1 MTQQSEVSSSHA
13 ATVSVVVPTFNHAKF
28 LNQALQSIIEQSYQ
42 NWEAIIVNNFST
54 DDTLQIIES
63 FNEPRFKVVNFQNN
77 GVIAASRNEGIRRSS
92 APFIAFLDSDDM
104 WYSEKLSRCLVE
116 LEGGNDLVCHGE
128 KWVSADTRQRNIV
141 YGPASNATHDKLLF
155 RGNCLSTS
163 ATIVRRD
170 ILNKVGGF
178 SEDSTFTTAEDY
190 ELWLKISQ
198 ITSRFIFVDEILG
211 EYRRHELGA
220 SSSVLRHLNAELAV
234 VNSHISLAQK
244 RDIFSFKVRNRK
256 AKAIYSAGRTCMRVR
271 EYRLASSFFL
281 RAIIKSPFFVRSYA
295 ALALTIS
302 RWVIGK

>member
-1 MTQQSEVSSSHA
+1 MTQQSEVSSSQI
-13 ATVSVVVPTFNHAKF
+13 ATVSVIVPTFNHAKF
-28 LNQALQSIIEQSYQ
+28 LSQALQSIIEQSHQ

-54 DDTLQIIES
+54 DDTSQIIES

-128 KWVSADTRQRNIV
+128 RWVSADTRQRNIV
-141 YGPASNATHDKLLF
+141 YGPSSSATHDKLPF

-170 ILNKVGGF
+170 ILNQVGGF

-198 ITSRFIFVDEILG
+198 ITSGFIFLDEILG

-244 RDIFSFKVRNRK
+244 RDIFSFKARNRK
-256 AKAIYSAGRTCMRVR
+256 AKAIYSAGRTCMRVK

-281 RAIIKSPFFVRSYA
+281 RAIFKSPFFIRSYA
-295 ALALTIS
+295 ALAITIA
-302 RWVIGK
+302 RWVIRK

>member
-28 LNQALQSIIEQSYQ
+28 LNQALQSIIKQSHQ

-77 GVIAASRNEGIRRSS
+77 GIIAASRNEGIRRSS

-198 ITSRFIFVDEILG
+198 ITSGFIFLDEILG

-244 RDIFSFKVRNRK
+244 RDIFSFKARNRK

-271 EYRLASSFFL
+271 EHRLASSFFL
-281 RAIIKSPFFVRSYA
+281 RAIIKSPFFIRSYA
-295 ALALTIS
+295 ALALTIA

>member
-13 ATVSVVVPTFNHAKF
+13 ATVSVVIPTFNHAKF
-28 LNQALQSIIEQSYQ
+28 LNQALQSIIKQSHQ

-77 GVIAASRNEGIRRSS
+77 GIIAASRNEGIRRSS

-170 ILNKVGGF
+170 ILNQVGGF

-198 ITSRFIFVDEILG
+198 ITSGFIFLDEILG

-244 RDIFSFKVRNRK
+244 KDIFSFKARNRK

-271 EYRLASSFFL
+271 EHRLASSFFL
-281 RAIIKSPFFVRSYA
+281 RAIIKSPFFIRSYA
-295 ALALTIS
+295 ALALTIA

>member
-1 MTQQSEVSSSHA
+1 MTQQSEVSSSHTA
-13 ATVSVVVPTFNHAKF
+13 SVSVVVPTFNHAKF
-28 LNQALQSIIEQSYQ
+28 LNQALQSIIEQSHQ

-63 FNEPRFKVVNFQNN
+63 FNEPRFKVINFQNN
-77 GVIAASRNEGIRRSS
+77 GIIAASRNEGIRRSS

-170 ILNKVGGF
+170 ILNQVGGF

-198 ITSRFIFVDEILG
+198 ITSSFIFLDEILG

-244 RDIFSFKVRNRK
+244 RDIFSFKARNRK

-281 RAIIKSPFFVRSYA
+281 RAIIKSPFFIRSYA
-295 ALALTIS
+295 ALALTIA

>member
-28 LNQALQSIIEQSYQ
+28 LNQALQSIIKQSHQ

-77 GVIAASRNEGIRRSS
+77 GIIAASRNEGIRRSS

-170 ILNKVGGF
+170 ILNQVGGF

-198 ITSRFIFVDEILG
+198 ITSGFIFLDEILG

-244 RDIFSFKVRNRK
+244 KDIFSFKARNRK

-271 EYRLASSFFL
+271 EHRLASSFFL
-281 RAIIKSPFFVRSYA
+281 RAIIKSPFFIRSYA
-295 ALALTIS
+295 ALVLTIA
-302 RWVIGK
+302 RWVIKK

>member
-1 MTQQSEVSSSHA
+1 MQQSEVSSLHA

-28 LNQALQSIIEQSYQ
+28 LNQALQSIIKQSHQ

-54 DDTLQIIES
+54 DNTLQIIES

-92 APFIAFLDSDDM
+92 APFIAFLDSDDV

-116 LEGGNDLVCHGE
+116 LESGNDLVCHGE
-128 KWVSADTRQRNIV
+128 KWVSTDTRQRNIV

-170 ILNKVGGF
+170 VLNKVGGF
-178 SEDSTFTTAEDY
+178 SEDSKFTTAEDY

-198 ITSRFIFVDEILG
+198 ITSGFIFLDEILG

-244 RDIFSFKVRNRK
+244 KDIFSFKARNRK

-271 EYRLASSFFL
+271 QYRLASSFFL
-281 RAIIKSPFFVRSYA
+281 RAIIKSPFFIRSYA
-295 ALALTIS
+295 ALALTMA
-302 RWVIGK
+302 RWVIRK

>member
-1 MTQQSEVSSSHA
+1 M
-13 ATVSVVVPTFNHAKF
+13 
-28 LNQALQSIIEQSYQ
+28 
-42 NWEAIIVNNFST
+42 
-54 DDTLQIIES
+54 QIIES

-198 ITSRFIFVDEILG
+198 ITSGFIFVDEILG

-244 RDIFSFKVRNRK
+244 KDIFSFKARNRK

-271 EYRLASSFFL
+271 EHRLASSFFL
-281 RAIIKSPFFVRSYA
+281 RAIIKSPFFIRSYA
-295 ALALTIS
+295 ALALTIA

>member
-1 MTQQSEVSSSHA
+1 MTQQSEVSLSHA
-13 ATVSVVVPTFNHAKF
+13 VTVSVVVPTFNHAKF
-28 LNQALQSIIEQSYQ
+28 LSQALQSIIEQSHQ

-63 FNEPRFKVVNFQNN
+63 LNEPRFKVVNFQNN

-170 ILNKVGGF
+170 ILNQVGGF
-178 SEDSTFTTAEDY
+178 SEDSTFATAEDY

-198 ITSRFIFVDEILG
+198 ITSSFIFLDEILG

-244 RDIFSFKVRNRK
+244 KDIFSFKARNRK
-256 AKAIYSAGRTCMRVR
+256 AKAIYSAGRTCMRVG

-281 RAIIKSPFFVRSYA
+281 KAIIKSPFFIRSYA
-295 ALALTIS
+295 ALALTIA
-302 RWVIGK
+302 RWVIRK

>member
-13 ATVSVVVPTFNHAKF
+13 ASVSVVVPTFNHAKF

-54 DDTLQIIES
+54 DETLQIIES
-63 FNEPRFKVVNFQNN
+63 FNEPRFKVINFQNN
-77 GVIAASRNEGIRRSS
+77 GIIAASRNEGIRRSS

-198 ITSRFIFVDEILG
+198 ITSRFIFLDEILG

-234 VNSHISLAQK
+234 VKSHISLAQK
-244 RDIFSFKVRNRK
+244 RDIFSFKARNRK

-281 RAIIKSPFFVRSYA
+281 RAIIKSPFFIRSYA

>member
-1 MTQQSEVSSSHA
+1 MTQQSEASSSHA

-28 LNQALQSIIEQSYQ
+28 LNQALQSIIEQSHQ

-54 DDTLQIIES
+54 DETLQIIES

-128 KWVSADTRQRNIV
+128 KWVSADTRQRKIV

-198 ITSRFIFVDEILG
+198 ITSSFIFLDEILG

-244 RDIFSFKVRNRK
+244 RDIFSFKARNRK
-256 AKAIYSAGRTCMRVR
+256 AKAIYSAGRTCMRVK

-281 RAIIKSPFFVRSYA
+281 RAVIKSPFFVRSYA
-295 ALALTIS
+295 ALVLTIA
-302 RWVIGK
+302 RWVIRK

>member
-28 LNQALQSIIEQSYQ
+28 LNQALQSIIEQSHQ

-234 VNSHISLAQK
+234 VNSHISLVQK
-244 RDIFSFKVRNRK
+244 RDIFSFRARNRK

-281 RAIIKSPFFVRSYA
+281 RAIIKSPFFIRSYA

>member
-1 MTQQSEVSSSHA
+1 MMQQSEVSSSHA
-13 ATVSVVVPTFNHAKF
+13 ATVSVVIPTFNHAKF
-28 LNQALQSIIEQSYQ
+28 LNQALQSIIEQSHH

-77 GVIAASRNEGIRRSS
+77 GVIATSRNEGIRRSS

-116 LEGGNDLVCHGE
+116 FEGGNDLVCHGE
-128 KWVSADTRQRNIV
+128 KWVSSDARQRNLV
-141 YGPASNATHDKLLF
+141 YGPASKATHDKLLF

-170 ILNKVGGF
+170 ILNQVGGF

-198 ITSRFIFVDEILG
+198 ITSSFIFLDEILG

-244 RDIFSFKVRNRK
+244 RDIFSFKARNRK

-281 RAIIKSPFFVRSYA
+281 RAVTKSPFFVRSYA
-295 ALALTIS
+295 ALALTIA
-302 RWVIGK
+302 RWVIRK

>member
-1 MTQQSEVSSSHA
+1 MTQQSEASSSHA
-13 ATVSVVVPTFNHAKF
+13 ATVSVVVPTFNHATF
-28 LNQALQSIIEQSYQ
+28 LNQALQSIIEQSHQ

-170 ILNKVGGF
+170 ILNQVGGF

-198 ITSRFIFVDEILG
+198 ITSSFIFVDEILG

-234 VNSHISLAQK
+234 VDRHISQAQK
-244 RDIFSFKVRNRK
+244 RDIISFRARNRK

-281 RAIIKSPFFVRSYA
+281 RAIIKSPFFIRSYA
-295 ALALTIS
+295 ALALTIA

>member
-1 MTQQSEVSSSHA
+1 MTQQSEVSSSQI
-13 ATVSVVVPTFNHAKF
+13 ATVSVIVPTFNHAKF
-28 LNQALQSIIEQSYQ
+28 LSQALQSIIEQSHQ

-54 DDTLQIIES
+54 DDTSQIIES

-128 KWVSADTRQRNIV
+128 RWVSADTRQRNIV
-141 YGPASNATHDKLLF
+141 YGPSSNATHDKLLF

-170 ILNKVGGF
+170 ILNQVGGF

-198 ITSRFIFVDEILG
+198 ITSGFIFLDEILG

-244 RDIFSFKVRNRK
+244 RDIFSFKARNRK

-281 RAIIKSPFFVRSYA
+281 RAIFKSPFFIRSYA
-295 ALALTIS
+295 ALAITIA
-302 RWVIGK
+302 RWVIRK

>member
-1 MTQQSEVSSSHA
+1 MTQQSGMSSSHT
-13 ATVSVVVPTFNHAKF
+13 ATVSVIVPTFNHAKF
-28 LNQALQSIIEQSYQ
+28 LNQALQSIIEQSHQ

-54 DDTLQIIES
+54 DETLQIIES

-128 KWVSADTRQRNIV
+128 KWVSSDARQRNIV
-141 YGPASNATHDKLLF
+141 YGPVSNATHDKLLF

-198 ITSRFIFVDEILG
+198 ITSSFIFLDEILG

-244 RDIFSFKVRNRK
+244 RDLFSFKARNRK

-281 RAIIKSPFFVRSYA
+281 RAIIKSPFFIRSYA
-295 ALALTIS
+295 ALALTFA
-302 RWVIGK
+302 RWAIRK

>member
-1 MTQQSEVSSSHA
+1 MTQQSEASSSHA

-28 LNQALQSIIEQSYQ
+28 LNQALQSIIEQSHQ

-155 RGNCLSTS
+155 RGNCLSPS

-234 VNSHISLAQK
+234 VDSHISLAQK
-244 RDIFSFKVRNRK
+244 RDIFSFGARNRK

-281 RAIIKSPFFVRSYA
+281 RAIIKSPFFIRSYA

>member
-1 MTQQSEVSSSHA
+1 MTQQSEVSSLHA

-28 LNQALQSIIEQSYQ
+28 LNQALQSIIEQSHQ

-54 DDTLQIIES
+54 DNTLQIIES

-77 GVIAASRNEGIRRSS
+77 GVIAASRNEGIRQSS

-116 LEGGNDLVCHGE
+116 LEGGSDLVCHGE
-128 KWVSADTRQRNIV
+128 KWVLADTRQRNIV

-170 ILNKVGGF
+170 ILNQVGGF

-198 ITSRFIFVDEILG
+198 ITSGFIFLDEILG

-244 RDIFSFKVRNRK
+244 RDIFSFKARNRK

-281 RAIIKSPFFVRSYA
+281 KAIFKSPFFIRSYA
-295 ALALTIS
+295 ALALTIA
-302 RWVIGK
+302 RWVIEK

>member
-1 MTQQSEVSSSHA
+1 MMQQSEVSSLHA
-13 ATVSVVVPTFNHAKF
+13 ATVSIVVPTFNHAKF
-28 LNQALQSIIEQSYQ
+28 LNQALQSIIKQSHQ

-54 DDTLQIIES
+54 DNTLQIIES

-92 APFIAFLDSDDM
+92 APFIAFLDSDDV

-170 ILNKVGGF
+170 VLNKVGGF
-178 SEDSTFTTAEDY
+178 SEDSKFTTAEDY

-198 ITSRFIFVDEILG
+198 TTSSFIFLDEILG

-244 RDIFSFKVRNRK
+244 RDIFSFKARNRK

-271 EYRLASSFFL
+271 QYRLASSFFL
-281 RAIIKSPFFVRSYA
+281 RAIIKSPFFIRSYA
-295 ALALTIS
+295 ALALTMA
-302 RWVIGK
+302 RWVIRK

>member
-1 MTQQSEVSSSHA
+1 MTQQSELSSSHA
-13 ATVSVVVPTFNHAKF
+13 VTVSVVVPTFNHAKF
-28 LNQALQSIIEQSYQ
+28 LSQALQSIIEQSHQ

-54 DDTLQIIES
+54 DETLQIIES
-63 FNEPRFKVVNFQNN
+63 FNEPRFKVINFQNN

-92 APFIAFLDSDDM
+92 APFIAFLDSDDI
-104 WYSEKLSRCLVE
+104 WYSEKLSRCLLE
-116 LEGGNDLVCHGE
+116 LEDGNDLVCHGE
-128 KWVSADTRQRNIV
+128 RWVSADAKQRNIV
-141 YGPASNATHDKLLF
+141 YGPSSNATHDKLLF

-170 ILNKVGGF
+170 ILNEVGGF

-198 ITSRFIFVDEILG
+198 ITSGFIFVDEILG

-244 RDIFSFKVRNRK
+244 RYIFSFKARNRK

-271 EYRLASSFFL
+271 EHRLASSFFF
-281 RAIIKSPFFVRSYA
+281 RAIIKSPFFIRSYA
-295 ALALTIS
+295 ALALTIA
-302 RWVIGK
+302 RWVIRK

>member
-1 MTQQSEVSSSHA
+1 MTQQSEVSSLHA
-13 ATVSVVVPTFNHAKF
+13 ATVSAVVPTFNHAKF
-28 LNQALQSIIEQSYQ
+28 LNQALQSIIEQSHQ

-54 DDTLQIIES
+54 DNTLQIIES

-92 APFIAFLDSDDM
+92 APFIAFLDSDDV

-116 LEGGNDLVCHGE
+116 LENGNDLVCHGE
-128 KWVSADTRQRNIV
+128 RWVSADTRQRNIV
-141 YGPASNATHDKLLF
+141 YGPSSNATHDKLLF

-178 SEDSTFTTAEDY
+178 SEDSMFTTAEDY

-244 RDIFSFKVRNRK
+244 RDIFSFKARNRK

-271 EYRLASSFFL
+271 EHRLASSFFL
-281 RAIIKSPFFVRSYA
+281 KAIIKSPFFIRSYA
-295 ALALTIS
+295 ALALTIA
-302 RWVIGK
+302 RWVIRK

>member
-1 MTQQSEVSSSHA
+1 MTQQSEASSSHA

-28 LNQALQSIIEQSYQ
+28 LNQALQSIIEQSHQ

-128 KWVSADTRQRNIV
+128 KWVSTDTRQRNIV

-170 ILNKVGGF
+170 ILNQVGGF

-244 RDIFSFKVRNRK
+244 RDIFSFRARNRK

-281 RAIIKSPFFVRSYA
+281 RAIIKSPFFIRSYA
-295 ALALTIS
+295 ALALTIA

>member
-1 MTQQSEVSSSHA
+1 MMQQSEVSSSHA
-13 ATVSVVVPTFNHAKF
+13 ATVSVVIPTFNHAKF
-28 LNQALQSIIEQSYQ
+28 LNQALQSIIKQSHQ

-77 GVIAASRNEGIRRSS
+77 GIIAASRNEGIRRST

-170 ILNKVGGF
+170 ILNQVGGF

-198 ITSRFIFVDEILG
+198 ITSGFIFVDEILG

-244 RDIFSFKVRNRK
+244 KDIFSFKARNRK

-271 EYRLASSFFL
+271 EHRLASSFFF
-281 RAIIKSPFFVRSYA
+281 RAIIKSPFFIRSYA
-295 ALALTIS
+295 ALALTIA

>member
-1 MTQQSEVSSSHA
+1 MMQQSEVSSSHA
-13 ATVSVVVPTFNHAKF
+13 ATVSVVIPTFNHAKF
-28 LNQALQSIIEQSYQ
+28 LNQALQSIIEQSHH

-54 DDTLQIIES
+54 DNTLQIIES

-198 ITSRFIFVDEILG
+198 ITSSFIFLDEILG

-244 RDIFSFKVRNRK
+244 RDIFSFKARNRK

-281 RAIIKSPFFVRSYA
+281 RAIIKSPFFIRSYA
-295 ALALTIS
+295 ALALTIA
-302 RWVIGK
+302 RWVIRK

>member
-1 MTQQSEVSSSHA
+1 MTQQSRMSSSQIA
-13 ATVSVVVPTFNHAKF
+13 AISVIVPTFNHARF
-28 LNQALQSIIEQSYQ
+28 LKQALQSIIEQSHQ

-54 DDTLQIIES
+54 DETLQIIES

-92 APFIAFLDSDDM
+92 APFIAFLDSDDV

-116 LEGGNDLVCHGE
+116 LENGNDLVCHGE
-128 KWVSADTRQRNIV
+128 RWVSADTRQRNIV
-141 YGPASNATHDKLLF
+141 YGPSSNATHDKLLF
-155 RGNCLSTS
+155 KGNCLSTS

-198 ITSRFIFVDEILG
+198 ITSSFIFVDEILG

-234 VNSHISLAQK
+234 VDRHISHAQK
-244 RDIFSFKVRNRK
+244 KDLFSFKARNRK
-256 AKAIYSAGRTCMRVR
+256 AKAIYSAGRTCMRVK
-271 EYRLASSFFL
+271 EYRLASNFFF

-295 ALALTIS
+295 ALALTVA
-302 RWVIGK
+302 RWVVRK

>member
-1 MTQQSEVSSSHA
+1 MSHRHTEPNIPAVSI
-13 ATVSVVVPTFNHAKF
+13 VIPTYNHAKF
-28 LNQALQSIIEQSYQ
+28 LNQALQSIIDQSHQ

-63 FNEPRFKVVNFQNN
+63 FNEPRFKVVNFQNS
-77 GVIAASRNEGIRRSS
+77 GVIAASRNEGFRQSS
-92 APFIAFLDSDDM
+92 APFIAFLDSDDI

-116 LEGGNDLVCHGE
+116 LESGNDLVCHGE
-128 KWVSADTRQRNIV
+128 RWVSADTRQRNIV
-141 YGPASNATHDKLLF
+141 YGPSSNATHDKLLF

-163 ATIVRRD
+163 ATIVRRE

-198 ITSRFIFVDEILG
+198 ITSSFIFVDEILG

-234 VNSHISLAQK
+234 IDRHVLLAQK
-244 RDIFSFKVRNRK
+244 KDLFSFKARNRK
-256 AKAIYSAGRTCMRVR
+256 AKAIYSAGRTCMRIR
-271 EYRLASSFFL
+271 GYRLASSFFL
-281 RAIIKSPFFVRSYA
+281 RAIIKSPFFIRSYA
-295 ALALTIS
+295 ALALTVA

>member
-13 ATVSVVVPTFNHAKF
+13 ASVSVVVPTFNHAKF
-28 LNQALQSIIEQSYQ
+28 LNQALQSIIEQSHQ

-54 DDTLQIIES
+54 DETLQIIES
-63 FNEPRFKVVNFQNN
+63 FNEPRFKVINFQNN
-77 GVIAASRNEGIRRSS
+77 GIIAASRNEGIRRSS

-211 EYRRHELGA
+211 EYRRHELSA

-244 RDIFSFKVRNRK
+244 RDIFSFKARNRK

-281 RAIIKSPFFVRSYA
+281 RAIIKSPFFIRSYA
-295 ALALTIS
+295 ALALTIP